1 MKSFDNFSAVVVV
14 LYDAIQA
21 AVEDVEDNTHVTYPE
36 LMCVLSSLLCNA
48 AIEMGLGREEF
59 LAALMSNY
67 DHVDGREVIPG
78 EQLIH

>member
-48 AIEMGLGREEF
+48 AVEMGLGREEF

-67 DHVDGREVIPG
+67 DHVDGTAVPSGVE
-78 EQLIH
+78 IH